1 MTDGELMITF
11 MVAIVI
17 ICACGAIA
25 SHTIIP
31 PTYSYYDTAIISL
44 NDGSEL
50 SGSFMLGSGSISE
63 DPVFV
68 FYKAGKKGYKLETLP
83 AEYTEIIEDE
93 NNSPYLRTN
102 MIQYF
107 GGLSTWD
114 SFEFHVPKN
123 TIVRTMDLDSNLRGE

>member
-1 MTDGELMITF
+1 MHMGEILVIMMI
-11 MVAIVI
+11 VASIVCI
-17 ICACGAIA
+17 GGMIVT
-25 SHTIIP
+25 HTIIP

-50 SGSFMLGSGSISE
+50 YGSFIIGSGNIGE
-63 DPVFV
+63 NPVFV
-68 FYKAGKKGYKLETLP
+68 FYKAGKKGYKLETLM

-102 MIQYF
+102 MIQYV
-107 GGLSTWD
+107 GDLPIED

-123 TIVRTMDLDSNLRGE
+123 TIVRTMALDSKLRGE